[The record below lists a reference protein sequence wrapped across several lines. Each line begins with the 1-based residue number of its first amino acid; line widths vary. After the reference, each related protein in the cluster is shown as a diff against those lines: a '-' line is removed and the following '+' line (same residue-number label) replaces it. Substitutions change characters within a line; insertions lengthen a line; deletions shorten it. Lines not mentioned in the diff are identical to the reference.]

1 MRVFVLTHW
10 YPPNSTAPAFR
21 AQSWV
26 EGFSSIAQEVIVITP
41 YREGNEAYPAKFQY
55 QTLIE
60 ERKGNVRIFRLP
72 LSHHPLRN
80 AIARMPNSIYRRFLM
95 GLFYLLHHKPVHHS
109 FDLDFEAM
117 EPHLPIPNSNDWVLS
132 SGPPFVLHRLALR
145 WKMIHGCK
153 WIADYRDLWTFGR
166 DRFHWGWMR
175 EYWQQRVDGEWERH
189 WMHLADRLVTVGS
202 TLAADLKKQFP
213 KVDVSVLENGALED
227 LKQLTPPKGGGNR
240 WLYVGNLYPAQRSI
254 WRFFSLLEEAI
265 QQDGLDFELRFL
277 GSNHYGCLDELI
289 AKFPRVAQQCK
300 SLTWQNRTETL
311 EHYQWSN
318 GCIHFPYKGAEGIP
332 SAKRNEYACSGRKVL
347 VFEEQSKNDVLIW
360 ATSSAFPAVRTDL
373 FRSALM
379 KQWMSDWQN
388 RNPEDRKNS
397 C

>member
-1 MRVFVLTHW
+1 MRVFLFTHW

-21 AQSWV
+21 TQSWV

-175 EYWQQRVDGEWERH
+175 EWWQQRVDGEWERH

-277 GSNHYGCLDELI
+277 GSNHYGCLDELF

-347 VFEEQSKNDVLIW
+347 VFEEESKNELLEW
-360 ATSSAFPAVRTDL
+360 AASTAFPAVRTDL
-373 FRSALM
+373 FRSELM
-379 KQWMSDWQN
+379 KQWMIVWQN
-388 RNPEDRKNS
+388 QEP
-397 C
+397 

>member
-1 MRVFVLTHW
+1 MRVFVLIHW

-80 AIARMPNSIYRRFLM
+80 AIARMPNSTYRRFLM

-189 WMHLADRLVTVGS
+189 WMHLADRLVTVGP

-277 GSNHYGCLDELI
+277 GSNHYGCLDELF

-300 SLTWQNRTETL
+300 SLTWQNRAETL

-318 GCIHFPYKGAEGIP
+318 GCIHFPYEGAEGIP

-347 VFEEQSKNDVLIW
+347 VFEKQSKNELLEW
-360 ATSSAFPAVRTDL
+360 ANSTDFPRIMEEL

>member
-80 AIARMPNSIYRRFLM
+80 AIARMPNSTYRRFLM

-117 EPHLPIPNSNDWVLS
+117 EPHLPVPNSNDWVLS

-277 GSNHYGCLDELI
+277 GSNHYGCLDELF

-347 VFEEQSKNDVLIW
+347 VFEEESKNELLEW
-360 ATSSAFPAVRTDL
+360 AASTAFPAVRTDL
-373 FRSALM
+373 FRSELM
-379 KQWMSDWQN
+379 KQWMIVWQN
-388 RNPEDRKNS
+388 QEP
-397 C
+397 

>member
-41 YREGNEAYPAKFQY
+41 YREGNEAYPSEFRN

-60 ERKGNVRIFRLP
+60 ERKGNIRIFRLP

-80 AIARMPNSIYRRFLM
+80 TIAQMSNSTFRRFFM

-117 EPHLPIPNSNDWVLS
+117 EPQLPIPNSKDWVIS

-175 EYWQQRVDGEWERH
+175 ESWQQRIDGDWERH
-189 WMHLADRLVTVGS
+189 WMLLADRLVTVGP

-213 KVDVSVLENGALED
+213 KVNVSVLENGALED

-254 WRFFSLLEEAI
+254 WRFFSMLDEAI
-265 QQDGLDFELRFL
+265 QQDGLEFELRFL
-277 GSNHYGCLDELI
+277 GSNQYGCLDDLFVQ
-289 AKFPRVAQQCK
+289 FPRVAQHCK
-300 SLTWQNRTETL
+300 SLPWQNRKETL

-347 VFEEQSKNDVLIW
+347 CFADESKNEILEW
-360 ATSSAFPAVRTDL
+360 AASTHFPVIQSEL
-373 FRSALM
+373 FRTTLM
-379 KQWMSDWQN
+379 KNWLASFQISH
-388 RNPEDRKNS
+388 KY
-397 C
+397 